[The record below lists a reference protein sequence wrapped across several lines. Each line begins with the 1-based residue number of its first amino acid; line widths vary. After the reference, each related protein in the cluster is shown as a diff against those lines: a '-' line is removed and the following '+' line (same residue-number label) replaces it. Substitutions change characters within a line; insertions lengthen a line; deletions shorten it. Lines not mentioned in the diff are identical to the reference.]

1 MTTTVWHNGIV
12 WINETQTSNALAAT
26 DGLIVA
32 HGDAALA
39 LKMALGTNSPI
50 NKITTLDKM

>member
-1 MTTTVWHNGIV
+1 MTTTVWHNGKV

-39 LKMALGTNSPI
+39 LNADE
-50 NKITTLDKM
+50 KID